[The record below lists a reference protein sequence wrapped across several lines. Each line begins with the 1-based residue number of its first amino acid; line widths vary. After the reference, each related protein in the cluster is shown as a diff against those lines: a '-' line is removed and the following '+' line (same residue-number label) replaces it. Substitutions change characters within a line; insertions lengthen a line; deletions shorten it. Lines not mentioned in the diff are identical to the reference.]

1 MPDPLEWRAPTNPA
15 LSYPGKAE
23 FRRQRR
29 VDWVSP
35 EPRRM
40 RGVFSG
46 ARLRRTVVDLS
57 DFEDEVLRSYGI
69 D

>member
-1 MPDPLEWRAPTNPA
+1 
-15 LSYPGKAE
+15 
-23 FRRQRR
+23 
-29 VDWVSP
+29 
-35 EPRRM
+35 M